1 MHAHALS
8 YWRID
13 LTEYFSKTKSRVG
26 FFFIVSHI
34 TSANCTLQRNHR
46 VFEIK
51 FSHTI
56 FSSLYVSE
64 ITSMS
69 FAFAISRGSVFARI
83 GVEMR
88 SSGSTPVWKSSELI
102 SRNLNVFMKFLFLPV
117 LSPNVWTWN
126 PCWPGASPEIS
137 PLTETGPSPWNDE
150 LKYDKSLYE
159 LLIFRQGN
167 CNLTKTGSPIRW
179 LEIRLK

>member
-1 MHAHALS
+1 M
-8 YWRID
+8 
-13 LTEYFSKTKSRVG
+13 
-26 FFFIVSHI
+26 SHI

-69 FAFAISRGSVFARI
+69 FAFAISGCSVFARI
-83 GVEMR
+83 GVKMR
-88 SSGSTPVWKSSELI
+88 SSGSTPVWKLREI
-102 SRNLNVFMKFLFLPV
+102 KNTFYVIRNLNVLKKYLPV
-117 LSPNVWTWN
+117 LSPKVWTWN

-137 PLTETGPSPWNDE
+137 PVTETGPSPWNDE
-150 LKYDKSLYE
+150 LKNDQNLYE
-159 LLIFRQGN
+159 LSIFRQKN
-167 CNLTKTGSPIRW
+167 CDLTKTGSPMRW